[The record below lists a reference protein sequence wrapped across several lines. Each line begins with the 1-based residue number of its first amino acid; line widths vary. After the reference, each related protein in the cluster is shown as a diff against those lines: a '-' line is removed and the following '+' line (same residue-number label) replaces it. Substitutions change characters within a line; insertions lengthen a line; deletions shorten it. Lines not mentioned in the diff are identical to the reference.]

1 MKKITLLVL
10 AIAAAFI
17 TVGCSQANGGSKK
30 DVNLRIMCYNTHN
43 CIGMDGVTSFERIA
57 NVIKAGNVEA
67 VALQELDSMSKRNPA
82 DVLGELAKLTGM
94 HPTFCPSIDFQG
106 G

>member
-1 MKKITLLVL
+1 MKKITLLSL
-10 AIAAAFI
+10 IIAAAFSF
-17 TVGCSQANGGSKK
+17 VSCGQSGKK
-30 DVNLRIMCYNTHN
+30 DVDLRIMCYNTHN

-82 DVLGELAKLTGM
+82 DVLGELAKLTS
-94 HPTFCPSIDFQG
+94 FCRL
-106 G
+106 